1 MRMRDLK
8 KSSVGAVSMKV
19 IIIVVLVVIMV
30 SASTLVVMFGSGSKS
45 NPNAN
50 VVENGDTV
58 TVNYIGSLT
67 DGRIFDTNIWSVAN
81 DSSEPKSLTFTLKSQ
96 SSYTP
101 LTFTVGS
108 GKMIPGF
115 NDAVIGMTLS
125 NPYKNVTIPPSQAYP
140 EQAKYNKVFNLTQ
153 ESQVIYEYNY
163 SQFTAKYSITTP
175 VQGMWVADPFYG
187 WPAQITIADSNADRV
202 QVSNAPQIDGQYRIY
217 APSNTSLAGGWYV
230 RVVSVDSSA
239 NGGLGRIIVHSQL
252 TAADDRN
259 IMGYDKVSSTSTKT
273 FIVTNVSVAN
283 DTCVLAYNDS
293 SAGYNAE
300 IAGQTLEFEI
310 ILLSIT
316 KK

>member
-1 MRMRDLK
+1 MRDLR

-58 TVNYIGSLT
+58 TVNYIGRLT

-81 DSSEPKSLTFTLKSQ
+81 DTTEPKSLTFTLKSQ

-101 LTFTVGS
+101 LSFTVGS

-140 EQAKYNKVFNLTQ
+140 EKAKYNVVFNLTQ
-153 ESQVIYEYNY
+153 ESQVIYNYNY
-163 SQFTAKYSITTP
+163 TQFSAKYSISNP
-175 VQGMWVADPFYG
+175 IQGMTIADPFYG
-187 WPAQITIADSNADRV
+187 WPVWIAIADSTADRV
-202 QVSNAPQIDGQYRIY
+202 QVWNMPQVDSLYRIY
-217 APSNTSLAGGWYV
+217 APSNTSQAGGWNV
-230 RVVSVDSSA
+230 RVLSIDSAA

-252 TAADDRN
+252 TAEDDRN
-259 IMGYDKVSSTSTKT
+259 IMGYDKVSSTTTKT
-273 FIVTNVSVAN
+273 FIVTNVSVEN
-283 DTCVLAYNDS
+283 GNCILAYNDP

-300 IAGQTLEFEI
+300 IAGQTLMFEI
-310 ILLSIT
+310 VLLTIV